1 MYTRKYEITMTEL
14 WKITANSQVNFTI
27 TTEQNDFFG
36 VRTWNNSLAE
46 IFLSFSGRKTKGEFP
61 LYYIYRSNCFWQ
73 RLVEIILE
81 EGCEK
86 NL

>member
-46 IFLSFSGRKTKGEFP
+46 IFL
-61 LYYIYRSNCFWQ
+61 LYS
-73 RLVEIILE
+73 LVEKLKVNSPFTISIVVIAFDNDLSS
-81 EGCEK
+81 
-86 NL
+86 

>member
-14 WKITANSQVNFTI
+14 CEITANSQVNFTI

-46 IFLSFSGRKTKGEFP
+46 IFLLHS
-61 LYYIYRSNCFWQ
+61 
-73 RLVEIILE
+73 LVEKLKVNTPFTISIVVIAFDNDLSR
-81 EGCEK
+81 
-86 NL
+86 

>member
-14 WKITANSQVNFTI
+14 CEITANSQVNFTI

-46 IFLSFSGRKTKGEFP
+46 IFLLHS
-61 LYYIYRSNCFWQ
+61 
-73 RLVEIILE
+73 LVEKLKVNSPLAISIVVIAFDNDLSR
-81 EGCEK
+81 
-86 NL
+86 